1 MKKLVLSIFL
11 AMMSL
16 SVFSQ
21 SATDTSSIQLRKP
34 LARLVIK
41 DLIIGDG
48 SKEQISILNTKIGL
62 LENKI
67 VLKDS
72 IIFNLNTKVTN
83 YESILNVKGDQLAI
97 SQELS
102 KKLQTDLQ
110 KAKLKGKLMG
120 GAGLLLAAGV
130 AVLLK

>member
-11 AMMSL
+11 MTMSL
-16 SVFSQ
+16 SSFSQ
-21 SATDTSSIQLRKP
+21 TATDTSSIQLRKP
-34 LARLVIK
+34 IAKLVIK

-83 YESILNVKGDQLAI
+83 YDSILNVKGDQLAI

-102 KKLQTDLQ
+102 KKLEKDLA
-110 KAKLKGKLMG
+110 KAKLKSKLVG
-120 GAGLLLAAGV
+120 GAGLLLAAV
-130 AVLLK
+130 AAILLK

>member
-11 AMMSL
+11 MTMSL
-16 SVFSQ
+16 SSFSQ
-21 SATDTSSIQLRKP
+21 TATDTSSIQLRKP
-34 LARLVIK
+34 IAKLVIK
-41 DLIIGDG
+41 DLIIGDS
-48 SKEQISILNTKIGL
+48 SKEQISILNAKIGL

-83 YESILNVKGDQLAI
+83 YESILNVKGDQLAL

-102 KKLQTDLQ
+102 KKLEKDLA
-110 KAKLKGKLMG
+110 KAKLKSKLVG
-120 GAGLLLAAGV
+120 GAGLLLAAG
-130 AVLLK
+130 AAILLK

>member
-21 SATDTSSIQLRKP
+21 SVTDTSSIQLRKP
-34 LARLVIK
+34 IAKLVIK
-41 DLIIGDG
+41 DLIIGDS
-48 SKEQISILNTKIGL
+48 SKEQISILDSKIGL

-72 IIFNLNTKVTN
+72 IIFNLGVKISN
-83 YESILNVKGDQLAI
+83 YESILNIKGDQLAM

-120 GAGLLLAAGV
+120 GAGLLLAAGI

>member
-11 AMMSL
+11 MTMSL
-16 SVFSQ
+16 SSFSQ
-21 SATDTSSIQLRKP
+21 TATDTSSIQLRKP
-34 LARLVIK
+34 IAKLVIK

-48 SKEQISILNTKIGL
+48 SKEQISILNAKIGL

-83 YESILNVKGDQLAI
+83 YESILNVKGDQLAL

-102 KKLQTDLQ
+102 KKLEKDLA
-110 KAKLKGKLMG
+110 KAKLKSKLVG
-120 GAGLLLAAGV
+120 GAGILLAAGV
-130 AVLLK
+130 AILLK

>member
-11 AMMSL
+11 MTMSL
-16 SVFSQ
+16 SSFSQ
-21 SATDTSSIQLRKP
+21 TATDTSSIQLRKP
-34 LARLVIK
+34 IAKLVIK

-83 YESILNVKGDQLAI
+83 YESILNVKGDQLAL

-102 KKLQTDLQ
+102 KKLEKDLS
-110 KAKLKGKLMG
+110 KAKLKGKLVG
-120 GAGLLLAAGV
+120 GAGLLLAAG
-130 AVLLK
+130 AAILLK

>member
-1 MKKLVLSIFL
+1 
-11 AMMSL
+11 MSL
-16 SVFSQ
+16 SSFSQ
-21 SATDTSSIQLRKP
+21 TATDTSSIQLRKP
-34 LARLVIK
+34 IAKLVIK

-48 SKEQISILNTKIGL
+48 SKEQISILNVKIGL

-83 YESILNVKGDQLAI
+83 YESILNVKGDQLAL

-102 KKLQTDLQ
+102 KKLEKDLS
-110 KAKLKGKLMG
+110 KAKLKSKLVG
-120 GAGLLLAAGV
+120 GAGLLLAAG
-130 AVLLK
+130 AAILLK

>member
-11 AMMSL
+11 MTMSL
-16 SVFSQ
+16 SSFSQ
-21 SATDTSSIQLRKP
+21 TATDTSSIQLRKP
-34 LARLVIK
+34 IAKLVIK

-102 KKLQTDLQ
+102 KKLEKDLA
-110 KAKLKGKLMG
+110 KAKLKSKLVG
-120 GAGLLLAAGV
+120 GAGLLLAAG
-130 AVLLK
+130 AAILLK

>member
-11 AMMSL
+11 MTMSL
-16 SVFSQ
+16 SSFSQ
-21 SATDTSSIQLRKP
+21 TATDTSSIQLRKP
-34 LARLVIK
+34 IAKLVIK

-48 SKEQISILNTKIGL
+48 SKEQISILNAKIGL

-83 YESILNVKGDQLAI
+83 YESILNVKGDQLAL

-102 KKLQTDLQ
+102 KKLEKDLA
-110 KAKLKGKLMG
+110 KAKLKSKLVG
-120 GAGLLLAAGV
+120 GAGLLLAAG
-130 AVLLK
+130 AAILLK

>member
-11 AMMSL
+11 TMMSL
-16 SVFSQ
+16 SSFSQ
-21 SATDTSSIQLRKP
+21 TATDTSSIQLRKP
-34 LARLVIK
+34 IARLVIK
-41 DLIIGDG
+41 DLIIGDS

-102 KKLQTDLQ
+102 KKLEKDLS
-110 KAKLKGKLMG
+110 KAKLKSKLVG
-120 GAGLLLAAGV
+120 GAGILLAAGV
-130 AVLLK
+130 AILLK

>member
-11 AMMSL
+11 MTMSL
-16 SVFSQ
+16 SSFSQ
-21 SATDTSSIQLRKP
+21 TATDTSSIQLRKP
-34 LARLVIK
+34 IAKLVIK

-48 SKEQISILNTKIGL
+48 SKEQISILNAKIGL

-83 YESILNVKGDQLAI
+83 YESILNVKGDQLAL

-102 KKLQTDLQ
+102 KKLEKDLS
-110 KAKLKGKLMG
+110 KAKLKGKLVG
-120 GAGLLLAAGV
+120 GAGLLLAAG
-130 AVLLK
+130 AAILLK

>member
-11 AMMSL
+11 TMMSL
-16 SVFSQ
+16 SSFSQ
-21 SATDTSSIQLRKP
+21 TATDTSSIQLRKP
-34 LARLVIK
+34 IARLVIK

-102 KKLQTDLQ
+102 KKLEQDLS
-110 KAKLKGKLMG
+110 KAKLKSKLVG
-120 GAGLLLAAGV
+120 GAGILLAAGV
-130 AVLLK
+130 AILLK